1 MKNHFFTLLAV
12 LLTALLTLPACSD
25 SESPTPPGPGPDEPV
40 SATFTH
46 ALTLKYYGNKYGND
60 AGNYLLELTTADGSQ
75 SLTLDFTASA
85 LTDNPSSPQPEAG
98 DYVLAAAGAR
108 TGMTFDGG
116 ASDWV
121 VTEGMQETRYRFTGG
136 SFSLSRDGADYALKG
151 SFTAGDNRFECTYDG
166 PLTFENCSDDEIDP
180 EAIVCLGA
188 YGTYYGHFYCPE
200 AYDYYLV
207 IFDTKHTQTGDPY
220 NYRIALD
227 FHSLAPVGDRM
238 PQEGTYPID
247 AELVFDPGTMVP
259 GHLNENWGIDGS
271 YWSYPRRAAARPC
284 SPSRRAP
291 LPLPGATA
299 CTASSGHSPTDRA
312 MRSASPMRA
321 ILTSTTTP
329 TTRPSAGSKP
339 TERWVRS
346 TTPGPGRSPRPTT
359 PSGAF
364 TSTPRNPGLRR
375 EKRGITSNC
384 NWLRRPTRNPC
395 PRAPI
400 PSP

>member
-25 SESPTPPGPGPDEPV
+25 SESPTPPVPGPDEPV
-40 SATFTH
+40 RATFTH

-75 SLTLDFTASA
+75 SLTLDFSASA

-151 SFTAGDNRFECTYDG
+151 NFTAGDNRFECTYDG

-207 IFDTKHTQTGDPY
+207 IFDTKHAQTGDPY

-271 YWSYPRRAAARPC
+271 YWVGTQGGRRLDHVPHHAGLLYLRPAR
-284 SPSRRAP
+284 RRVPP
-291 LPLPGATA
+291 LRDT
-299 CTASSGHSPTDRA
+299 
-312 MRSASPMRA
+312 
-321 ILTSTTTP
+321 
-329 TTRPSAGSKP
+329 
-339 TERWVRS
+339 
-346 TTPGPGRSPRPTT
+346 GRRT
-359 PSGAF
+359 GQ
-364 TSTPRNPGLRR
+364 
-375 EKRGITSNC
+375 
-384 NWLRRPTRNPC
+384 
-395 PRAPI
+395 
-400 PSP
+400 